1 MATTRSPDVGP
12 ATRPVAVPDDVDA
25 PSITKAAGQI
35 VLPAHVRWSGR
46 SNYDLSDR
54 RDRISAYEQ
63 VLTEGTDDDVRYF
76 IDVDLLCDLWDEM
89 VLSPH
94 VRAAWDSWLRRNGR
108 LA

>member
-1 MATTRSPDVGP
+1 MATTRSSDVGP
-12 ATRPVAVPDDVDA
+12 STRPVAVPDDVDD
-25 PSITKAAGQI
+25 PSIAKAVGRV
-35 VLPAHVRWSGR
+35 VLRAHVRWSGR

-94 VRAAWDSWLRRNGR
+94 VRAAWDSWLRRTGR
-108 LA
+108 LT